1 MDVFRLNKYYGSA
14 QPDMGE
20 WAEAQVWAVL
30 SVSWENYQ
38 PNKLH
43 SNKLHVLTKD
53 CITGDY

>member
-38 PNKLH
+38 PELWF
-43 SNKLHVLTKD
+43 
-53 CITGDY
+53 